1 MMNSIT
7 FEEHFVLK
15 EVQQQMGDAL
25 KPSPNG
31 VPLNAMLEALEKE
44 TGFSNEDEINN
55 HDQRIKFMD
64 EQDVQMQVLSYGN
77 GSPSLLKGAKAIELC
92 QYTNDR
98 LKQYIDEHTD
108 RFLGFATLPINEPE
122 AAATELKR
130 CINELGFKGAL
141 IFGRPN
147 GKFLDNPEF
156 EVIFET
162 AEQLDV
168 PIYLHPAPISD
179 EAYQAYYQSDNYS
192 DATAANFA
200 SFGYGWHIDV
210 GIHAMR
216 LVLSGL
222 FDRHPNLSMIIGHW
236 GEFTPFFYER
246 MDNIIH
252 ASHLNHDPSYY
263 FKTNFYI
270 TPSGMLT
277 KPQFEMVKNA
287 VGIDHI
293 LYSAD
298 YPYVKPENL
307 GTFLDELGL
316 TSEEQDKVNYK
327 NAEKLLKLK

>member
-1 MMNSIT
+1 MNSIT

-44 TGFSNEDEINN
+44 TGFSNEDEITN

-77 GSPSLLKGAKAIELC
+77 GSPSLLKGEKAIELC

-98 LKQYIDEHTD
+98 LKQYIDEHSD

-156 EVIFET
+156 DVIFET
-162 AEQLDV
+162 AEQLNV

-179 EAYQAYYQSDNYS
+179 GAYQTYYQSDNYS
-192 DATAANFA
+192 DATAATFA

-246 MDNIIH
+246 MDDIIH
-252 ASHLNHDPSYY
+252 APHLDHDPSYY

-277 KPQFEMVKNA
+277 KPQFDMVKNA
-287 VGIDHI
+287 FGIDHI

-307 GTFLDELGL
+307 GTFLAELGL

-327 NAEKLLKLK
+327 NAQKLLKLK

>member
-1 MMNSIT
+1 MNSIT

-44 TGFSNEDEINN
+44 TGFSNEDEITN

-77 GSPSLLKGAKAIELC
+77 GSPSLLKGEKAIELC

-98 LKQYIDEHTD
+98 LKQYIDEHSD

-141 IFGRPN
+141 IFSRPN

-156 EVIFET
+156 DVIFET

-179 EAYQAYYQSDNYS
+179 EAYHAYYQSDNYS
-192 DATAANFA
+192 DATAATFA

-246 MDNIIH
+246 MDDIIH
-252 ASHLNHDPSYY
+252 APHLDHDPSYY

-277 KPQFEMVKNA
+277 KPQFDMVKNA

-307 GTFLDELGL
+307 GTFLAELGL

-327 NAEKLLKLK
+327 NAQKLLKLK

>member
-1 MMNSIT
+1 MNSIT

-44 TGFSNEDEINN
+44 TGFSNEDEITN

-77 GSPSLLKGAKAIELC
+77 GSPSLLKGEKAIELC

-98 LKQYIDEHTD
+98 LKQYIDEHSD

-156 EVIFET
+156 DVIFET

-192 DATAANFA
+192 DATAATFA

-246 MDNIIH
+246 MDDIIH
-252 ASHLNHDPSYY
+252 APHLDHNPSYY

-277 KPQFEMVKNA
+277 KPQFDMVKNA

-307 GTFLDELGL
+307 GTFLAELGL

-327 NAEKLLKLK
+327 NAQKLLKLK

>member
-1 MMNSIT
+1 MNSIT

-44 TGFSNEDEINN
+44 TGFSNEDEITN

-77 GSPSLLKGAKAIELC
+77 GSPSLLKGEKAIELC

-98 LKQYIDEHTD
+98 LKQYIDKHSD

-156 EVIFET
+156 DVIFET
-162 AEQLDV
+162 AEHLDV

-179 EAYQAYYQSDNYS
+179 EAYQTYYQSDNYS
-192 DATAANFA
+192 DATAATFA

-246 MDNIIH
+246 MDDIIH
-252 ASHLNHDPSYY
+252 APHLDHDPSYY

-277 KPQFEMVKNA
+277 KPQFDMVKNA

-307 GTFLDELGL
+307 GTFLAELGL

-327 NAEKLLKLK
+327 NAQKLLKLK

>member
-1 MMNSIT
+1 MNSIT

-15 EVQQQMGDAL
+15 EVRQQMGDAL

-55 HDQRIKFMD
+55 HDQRIQFMD
-64 EQDVQMQVLSYGN
+64 EQDVKMQVLSYGN

-156 EVIFET
+156 EVIFAT

-179 EAYQAYYQSDNYS
+179 AAYQAYYQSDNYS
-192 DATAANFA
+192 DATAATFA

-246 MDNIIH
+246 MDNVIH
-252 ASHLNHDPSYY
+252 APNLDHDPSYY

-277 KPQFEMVKNA
+277 KPQFNMVKNA

-307 GTFLDELGL
+307 GTFLAELGL

>member
-1 MMNSIT
+1 MNSIT

-44 TGFSNEDEINN
+44 TGFSNEDEITN

-77 GSPSLLKGAKAIELC
+77 GSPSLLKGEKAIELC

-98 LKQYIDEHTD
+98 LKQYIDEHSD

-156 EVIFET
+156 DVIFET

-192 DATAANFA
+192 DATAATFA

-246 MDNIIH
+246 MDDIIH
-252 ASHLNHDPSYY
+252 APHLDHNPSYY

-277 KPQFEMVKNA
+277 KPHFDMVKNA

-307 GTFLDELGL
+307 GTFLAELGL

-327 NAEKLLKLK
+327 NAQKLLKLK